1 MVGRMIRKSLFKNA
15 RITTWTLVTLTT
27 CASLVTM
34 FTTISFDLGRK
45 MSGTLR
51 QLGANAIAYS
61 DSNIIE
67 QNNSTNWQILEKI
80 VKQEGAHMVQLHV
93 RIGTIDGKPI
103 VVVIADPEKLSRMTS
118 YWAISGRRAEML
130 GECLIGGRIAELLR
144 LKPEMTVN
152 IQWIVSTDEKTD
164 CRITGIFDSGDEDE
178 NRIFIIAP
186 SAESIS
192 SIIKGVLPEHSEKS
206 AFTYALISVPDS
218 EGGIKRLNERLRAVQ
233 DKVEVKPLRQI
244 LYGEKAILKKVTLLS
259 GLSLLAVLILTSLG
273 VSSAVLAR
281 IVERR
286 KELALM
292 QALGAKRWSVVG
304 FLLLES
310 TVVGAAASMAGFSI
324 GTLMSQIIVQKIFR
338 FSATPYLAVFLITL
352 LITIGVSLLTGF
364 IAAVRALRIQPAMA
378 LKEE

>member
-1 MVGRMIRKSLFKNA
+1 MLGRMIRKSLFKNA

-27 CASLVTM
+27 CASLVTI
-34 FTTISFDLGRK
+34 FTTVSFDLGRK

-80 VKQEGAHMVQLHV
+80 VKQEGAYMVQLHV

-103 VVVIADPEKLSRMTS
+103 VVVIVDPEKLSRMTS
-118 YWAISGRRAEML
+118 YWAISGRRAVML

-144 LKPEMTVN
+144 LKSEMTVN
-152 IQWIVSTDEKTD
+152 IQWIAGTDEKTD

-192 SIIKGVLPEHSEKS
+192 SIIKGVSPENSEKS

-218 EGGIKRLNERLRAVQ
+218 EVGIKRLNERLRAIQ
-233 DKVEVKPLRQI
+233 DKIEVKPLRQI

-324 GTLMSQIIVQKIFR
+324 GTLMSQIIVQRIFR

-364 IAAVRALRIQPAMA
+364 IAAVRALHIQPAMA